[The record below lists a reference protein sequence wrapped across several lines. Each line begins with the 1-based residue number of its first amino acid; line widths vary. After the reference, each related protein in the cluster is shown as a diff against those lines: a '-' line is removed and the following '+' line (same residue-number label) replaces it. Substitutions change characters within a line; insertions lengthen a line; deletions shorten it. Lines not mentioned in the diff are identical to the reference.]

1 MNEREEENIKW
12 KVQEEE
18 CVWQSKLKSLR
29 WEASSLLIKGN
40 ETKLK
45 EIIQTKL
52 LKLFFQNKE

>member
-18 CVWQSKLKSLR
+18 CGWQSKLKSLR
-29 WEASSLLIKGN
+29 WEASSLFIKGN